1 MSGKAEFDLKRLKLT
16 DASKAWLEAE
26 CQLNPGKSPQEIV
39 RAVLHEI
46 ALEKLRG
53 ASVFVGV
60 AARRGIRG
68 DGGGQS

>member
-1 MSGKAEFDLKRLKLT
+1 MKAEFDLKRLKLT
-16 DASKAWLEAE
+16 EATQAWIEAE
-26 CQLNPGKSPQEIV
+26 CAINPAKTPQEIV
-39 RAVLHEI
+39 RSVLHEI

-68 DGGGQS
+68 DDEGRNT